1 MHIPLA
7 AGTFKYEVPVAR
19 LYFEL
24 VAYLTRSIYSLEK
37 EVFIKNIKILFE
49 SKNLF

>member
-7 AGTFKYEVPVAR
+7 AGTFKYRVPVAR
-19 LYFEL
+19 FYFEL
-24 VAYLTRSIYSLEK
+24 VANLTFFIYSLEK
-37 EVFIKNIKILFE
+37 EVFIKNLKILFE